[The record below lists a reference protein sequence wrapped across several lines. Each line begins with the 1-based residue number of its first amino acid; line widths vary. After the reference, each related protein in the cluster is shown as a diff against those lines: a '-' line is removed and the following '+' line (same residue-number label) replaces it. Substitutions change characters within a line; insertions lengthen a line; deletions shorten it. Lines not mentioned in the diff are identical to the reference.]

1 MKANFFTH
9 QYPFLD
15 IMKNTITWIAASA
28 IALLL
33 SATWDMPSDMQ
44 AIEDVAAEV
53 EELTGGSK

>member
-1 MKANFFTH
+1 
-9 QYPFLD
+9 
-15 IMKNTITWIAASA
+15 MKNTITWIAASA